1 MFRTLGLAIA
11 STCLTF
17 VSPAALAAGVPE
29 KLGLKRRAVAE
40 KTPAPLP
47 NAALCTMTT
56 CR

>member
-1 MFRTLGLAIA
+1 MFGTLGLAIA

-17 VSPAALAAGVPE
+17 VSQAALAAGVPE